1 MRETL
6 LDIALVVG
14 ILGSSA
20 VITQLFAR
28 TMYLTCWRC
37 HTLNARR
44 RIQCRKCG
52 ANLRSEAQ
60 PGRN

>member
-1 MRETL
+1 MRQTL

-14 ILGSSA
+14 ILGGSA
-20 VITQLFAR
+20 AITQLFAR
-28 TMYLTCWRC
+28 TMYITCSAC

-52 ANLRSEAQ
+52 APLRSE
-60 PGRN
+60 PGSGAI